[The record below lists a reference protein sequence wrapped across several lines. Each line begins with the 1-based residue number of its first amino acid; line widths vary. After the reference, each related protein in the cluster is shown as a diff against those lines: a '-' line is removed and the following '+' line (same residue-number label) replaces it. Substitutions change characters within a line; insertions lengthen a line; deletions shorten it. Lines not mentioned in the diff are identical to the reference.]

1 MKETHFIDQNKKK
14 WKELEELLQ
23 EERKD
28 PDKLSNLF
36 IQVTDDLS
44 YARTF
49 YPNRYVRLYLNNIA
63 QQLFYFIYKNKSS
76 SRSGFV
82 RFWKE
87 ELPDLVYSARKEL
100 FFSLCFFLV
109 SVAIGVFSSRHDP
122 GFANLILG
130 ENYVQSTIENI
141 KKGDPM
147 AVYKKMN
154 SVDMFLGISINNL
167 RVSFMVFIFGL
178 LYCVGTLGMLLFNGI
193 MLGVFQYFF
202 ISYGLF
208 KESFLTIWLHG
219 TLEISCIIIAGGAGI
234 TLGKGL
240 VFPGTYTRSQSFF
253 IGARKSIKILI
264 GIAPIIVMAAIIE
277 SFMTRYTDAPDIVKL
292 SIIILS
298 AAFILFYFVL
308 YPIHRHRSG
317 KSAYIPESSLQPETD
332 EVFDYDA
339 IQPTGNI
346 FMEVFHIFKLYGGK
360 IVKWSLLTAAIIATY
375 LVLISDNLDL
385 EFRTSFFLPNVFK
398 IFNYEENM
406 RLFFINV
413 IAFGLLSFYFL
424 KLISRHANKT
434 FRPKISSLVF
444 TLLFSLI
451 INIIIKYGNL
461 PSMLILTFL
470 GPPLMTWLSLTYY
483 RGQLFTK
490 SIKPAYRYFRA
501 TRGKSYRIFLVVS
514 FTSMILFLILQTPM
528 LGFYLSVTKW
538 NIYVSGEQ
546 LSIIT
551 NIFNTLSSYFSFFII
566 LPFFI
571 YGNFLG
577 FFSIYQIV
585 TAEDLKKRI
594 LSLKSIKNNSNS

>member
-87 ELPDLVYSARKEL
+87 ELPDLIYSARKEL
-100 FFSLCFFLV
+100 LFSLCFFLV

-167 RVSFMVFIFGL
+167 RVSFIVFIFGL
-178 LYCVGTLGMLLFNGI
+178 LYCVGTLGILLFNGI
-193 MLGVFQYFF
+193 MVGVFQYFF

-208 KESFLTIWLHG
+208 QESFLTIWLHG

-240 VFPGTYTRSQSFF
+240 VFPGTYKRSQSFF

-277 SFMTRYTDAPDIVKL
+277 SYITRYTDAPDIVRL
-292 SIIILS
+292 SIIVLS
-298 AAFILFYFVL
+298 ASFILFYFVI

-317 KSAYIPESSLQPETD
+317 KSVYIPESSLQPEVN
-332 EVFDYDA
+332 EEFDYEA

-360 IVKWSLLTAAIIATY
+360 IVKWSLLTAA
-375 LVLISDNLDL
+375 LISIGMVFFINGHSP
-385 EFRTSFFLPNVFK
+385 EYRTYFFLQSVFK
-398 IFNYEENM
+398 IFSYENNLP
-406 RLFFINV
+406 LFFINV
-413 IAFGLLSFYFL
+413 LAFGILSFYFL
-424 KLISRHANKT
+424 KIISRHANKT
-434 FRPKISSLVF
+434 FRPKASSLVF
-444 TLLFSLI
+444 TILFSLI
-451 INIIIKYGNL
+451 INIIIKYGSL
-461 PSMLILTFL
+461 PSTLILLFL
-470 GPPLMTWLSLTYY
+470 GPPLMLWLSLTYY
-483 RGQLFTK
+483 KGQLFTNT
-490 SIKPAYRYFRA
+490 IKPAYQYFRA
-501 TRGKSYRIFLVVS
+501 TRGKSYRIFFVVG
-514 FTSMILFLILQTPM
+514 FTSLIMFLILQTPM
-528 LGFYLSVTKW
+528 LGFYLSITKW

-546 LSIIT
+546 LRTIT
-551 NIFNTLSSYFSFFII
+551 NIFNAFASYFSFFII

-585 TAEDLKKRI
+585 TAESLKKKI
-594 LSLKSIKNNSNS
+594 LTLKPVKNSSKS